1 MQTAL
6 VWLNARP
13 ANCSK
18 IARVHNFTSTKAF
31 STGYAPHTRWNNS
44 KWRHKPD
51 PLPETAE
58 PEVPPLNASVEP
70 RVKGPLY
77 VEEPR
82 ATRPEG
88 RTKPMYT
95 EREDQGGKPSRFVR
109 KSELFNLARHDRPQ
123 PKGPHFP
130 KHVKDDSK
138 WMKEL
143 PAESQRTWKGTRH
156 IIGVNSVDDLEKAFN
171 AQDDLDTDSTPTS
184 TPPIAEPP
192 RPSEFEIAFVPRLL
206 PGEPGAAEPIEGGL
220 VRKVPLDTKPL
231 VRTYLSTSAIEP
243 IKPRAGM
250 MAKFATEANRDL
262 PHTRAGTE
270 IGIWKDG
277 HDFEARLRVQGYN
290 YKRIEDTEEIVELL
304 SLLQAMART
313 LEKEGIAMTWQQFRK
328 KTHMHVPTTGPAAL
342 NIWKIFLMNP
352 ELHEDIFEYALE
364 VRDAKGDVYEPLYEH
379 IVGHQLAHASGDT
392 FAWHKKFK
400 KAYTI
405 PRDALRSIIGH
416 ATTSDQSLAV
426 FLKLYTDNW
435 RNCDPIYDVI
445 IPRLVS
451 RRRYQDAMFWHTK
464 LFTRGDLPS
473 AALSNSPMMDR
484 FHRFRNRAVAT
495 SLMEHITPPKAA
507 VMDSGATVRRVD
519 GSLAFNR
526 QTVYSIL
533 GEKHGI
539 APKTFTDEFCARLF
553 ATKAFSTA
561 LVISSLRMFG
571 IQAIGPLALREMVS
585 KEVEASVVKQKIE
598 DLRAA
603 GISLGNSVFSR
614 AVMKLSEDGRGDLL
628 RNLLD
633 SDQHPDVLED
643 TPLQRKLLASYLAH
657 DDWVGV
663 HRTLM
668 ILTLF
673 HEDPNQESWNLLL
686 RHYLR
691 SRSTDIR
698 VEAETHTWRKRR
710 KIQQVMFEMSM
721 AKVKVTSESVQC
733 MMRQL
738 LAPRRSGR
746 RPFGRPKNGTSL
758 DDLNLVTNLFF
769 QISNTG
775 QNLPASCWKELIR
788 RYGMT
793 GRFSSMAH
801 LCVRLLKLYSPP
813 SRLQALLPSPF
824 SSIKGQQDPILA
836 DHDIDPQL
844 ASTLDPKH
852 PVHPSR
858 QLFNAAAVQAII
870 SWGFQLGTHLLQDNT
885 ERKRYSRYNLG
896 SRWPSHIEPP
906 PTDATFL
913 RGVRFVEELRQKGA
927 HVDTGV
933 VRKVIKQRL
942 WQLFSP
948 TISWRKINRRAQML
962 CPYSF
967 EECLRGVVDIWKGPP
982 LFPGK
987 LLLVKLKD
995 DATQGRR
1002 LEKSSVFRPLTT
1014 GGSPSFDLE
1023 ADALMSEEEHNL
1035 KAVVKPQHHSGFTGD
1050 HYMTMHAILSE
1061 LQSNPELTVAQE
1073 ISYRRT
1079 IVHALFGP
1087 HPMLGHRRKT
1097 EAKRVRAEDWDKVV
1111 TEWAARGGKGRF
1123 RMRVGGLARTLKGE
1137 LVIVRRKRV
1146 VREGM
1151 VKRRNTIIVSGRG
1164 SRAINYFKDMWREG
1178 EGNGEGEG
1186 ETEGNSDDL

>member
-6 VWLNARP
+6 AWLNARP

-18 IARVHNFTSTKAF
+18 TAIVHNFTSTKAF
-31 STGYAPHTRWNNS
+31 STGCAPHTRRPIS
-44 KWRHKPD
+44 KWQQQPD
-51 PLPETAE
+51 PLQETAE
-58 PEVPPLNASVEP
+58 PDSPPLNTPIES
-70 RVKGPLY
+70 RVKGPVR

-82 ATRPEG
+82 ATRNNGEMEPSS
-88 RTKPMYT
+88 T
-95 EREDQGGKPSRFVR
+95 ERGEPGRKPSRFVR
-109 KSELFNLARHDRPQ
+109 KSELFNLARYDRPQ
-123 PKGPHFP
+123 PKGPQFL
-130 KHVKDDSK
+130 KHVKDDLK
-138 WMKEL
+138 KEFH
-143 PAESQRTWKGTRH
+143 AK
-156 IIGVNSVDDLEKAFN
+156 DDLH
-171 AQDDLDTDSTPTS
+171 TDSMPIS
-184 TPPIAEPP
+184 TPPIDEPSRTSKP
-192 RPSEFEIAFVPRLL
+192 EVPFVPYLL
-206 PGEPGAAEPIEGGL
+206 PGEPGSAEPIEGGL
-220 VRKVPLDTKPL
+220 VRKVPLDAKPL
-231 VRTYLSTSAIEP
+231 VRTFLSSSAMQP

-250 MAKFATEANRDL
+250 MAKFATEVHPDL

-290 YKRIEDTEEIVELL
+290 YKRNEDTEEIMELL
-304 SLLQAMART
+304 VMLQSMART
-313 LEKEGIAMTWQQFRK
+313 LEREGIAITWQQLRK
-328 KTHMHVPTTGPAAL
+328 KKHMHVPTTGPAAL

-352 ELHEDIFEYALE
+352 ELHGDIFEYALE
-364 VRDAKGDVYEPLYEH
+364 VRDVKGDVYEPLYEH
-379 IVGHQLAHASGDT
+379 IVGHQLAQASEDT

-405 PRDALRSIIGH
+405 PRDALRSLVGH
-416 ATTSDQSLAV
+416 ATTSENSLAL

-473 AALSNSPMMDR
+473 VAVSNSPMMDR

-495 SLMEHITPPKAA
+495 SLMDHMTPPEKT
-507 VMDSGATVRRVD
+507 VMESGATVRRVD

-526 QTVYSIL
+526 QTVYTIL

-585 KEVEASVVKQKIE
+585 KDVETSVVKQKIE
-598 DLRAA
+598 DLQAA
-603 GISLGNSVFSR
+603 GISIGNSVFSR
-614 AVMKLSEDGRGDLL
+614 AVLKLSEDGRGDLL
-628 RNLLD
+628 RSLID

-643 TPLQRKLLASYLAH
+643 TPLQRKLLASYLTH
-657 DDWVGV
+657 DDWAGV

-673 HEDPNQESWNLLL
+673 HEDSNQESWNLLL

-691 SRSTDIR
+691 SRSTDSR
-698 VEAETHTWRKRR
+698 QEAETHAWRKRR

-721 AKVKVTSESVQC
+721 AKVKITSESVQC

-746 RPFGRPKNGTSL
+746 RPLGRPKNGTSL

-769 QISNTG
+769 QISNAG
-775 QNLPASCWKELIR
+775 QLLPASCWRELIR

-793 GRFSSMAH
+793 GRFSSMVH
-801 LCVRLLKLYSPP
+801 LCVRLTKLYSPP
-813 SRLQALLPSPF
+813 SKLQALLPSP
-824 SSIKGQQDPILA
+824 SPSTEGQRDPILA
-836 DHDIDPQL
+836 DYDIDPQL
-844 ASTLDPKH
+844 ASTLDQRH

-870 SWGFQLGTHLLQDNT
+870 SWGFQLGTHLLHDHT
-885 ERKRYSRYNLG
+885 ERRRYSRFNLG
-896 SRWPSHIEPP
+896 SRWPSHIAPP
-906 PTDATFL
+906 PMDTTFL

-933 VRKVIKQRL
+933 VRKVIRQRL

-962 CPYSF
+962 CPYSL

-982 LFPGK
+982 LFPKK
-987 LLLVKLKD
+987 LLLVKSKD
-995 DATQGRR
+995 
-1002 LEKSSVFRPLTT
+1002 SSTLWKPLDKPT
-1014 GGSPSFDLE
+1014 FDLE
-1023 ADALMSEEEHNL
+1023 ADALISEEQQ
-1035 KAVVKPQHHSGFTGD
+1035 KWKTDVKPQHHPGFTGD
-1050 HYMTMHAILSE
+1050 HYMSMHTILSE
-1061 LQSNPELTVAQE
+1061 LDSNPEHLTPTQR

-1079 IVHALFGP
+1079 IVRALFGAQ
-1087 HPMLGHRRKT
+1087 PMLGHRRRT
-1097 EAKRVRAEDWDKVV
+1097 AAKRVDADAWDGTVR
-1111 TEWAARGGKGRF
+1111 EWAARGGRGRF
-1123 RMRVGGLARTLKGE
+1123 RMRVGGLARTVRGE
-1137 LVIVRRKRV
+1137 LVIVRRRRV
-1146 VREGM
+1146 LREGM
-1151 VKRRNTIIVSGRG
+1151 VRRRNRVAVSGRG
-1164 SRAINYFKDMWREG
+1164 SRAIGYFGEVGEVEDGG
-1178 EGNGEGEG
+1178 EGDGDGHVG
-1186 ETEGNSDDL
+1186 